1 MSACPFCDF
10 DRARLVLESESAIA
24 LRDGFPV
31 ADGHTLVIPRRH
43 VPSIFQLSAPDQAAL
58 WVLVADVRELLIKD
72 DFADAINIGVNDG
85 WAAGQTIEHA
95 HIHLIPRRRGD
106 VADPRGGIRNIIPSK
121 ARYWEE

>member
-1 MSACPFCDF
+1 MNACPFCDF

-31 ADGHTLVIPRRH
+31 TDGHTLVIPRH
-43 VPSIFQLSAPDQAAL
+43 HIQSIFQMNAADQAAL
-58 WVLVADVRELLIKD
+58 WALVADVREQLIKD
-72 DFADAINIGVNDG
+72 VSADAINIGVNDG

-95 HIHLIPRRRGD
+95 HIHLIPRRQGD

>member
-43 VPSIFQLSAPDQAAL
+43 VQSIFHLSATDQAAL

-72 DFADAINIGVNDG
+72 VSADAINVGVNDG

-95 HIHLIPRRRGD
+95 HIHLIPRRQGD
-106 VADPRGGIRNIIPSK
+106 AADPRGGIRNIIPSK